1 MDVFSRFAFESLTGE
16 VADALRPVD
25 LEAALCAV
33 TEPASAKQ
41 TLHWGRNY
49 LYVVD
54 WPAPSGVREV
64 VVKQFRH
71 DSWRARLR
79 RWQRGSKAKRSFEAA
94 RALAAAG
101 LVTAEPVALIES
113 RAPQAP
119 AWYVSA
125 VQPHDFELRYF
136 LRARNAGSERES
148 FPRVDGERLLDS
160 LGRLARR
167 LHDARI
173 WHRDLTSGNV
183 LVTWRGEAEPELAL
197 LDLNRARLDHRLT
210 LGQRMR
216 ELGRMPIHRRADQ
229 ERYLAAY
236 WGRPARPLE
245 RALYR
250 LGYEGF
256 HAKQRWKPR
265 LRAVPRKLSGLLFTR
280 SSHAHIPPPPDGA
293 AVRDRIVWD
302 ALSDQPHHHA
312 SKWSRLGVRL
322 ADTPAHLVEAAAV
335 AAALPRIARR
345 YRQLARELYRNPTEF
360 SGLGVALRPWPRD
373 PDGLLTE
380 LDALGVRRALLR
392 LHPWADK
399 HQDEETLAREL
410 QSRGYEVSFALPQV
424 RELVKDPARWRAA
437 VALLGE
443 RFSPNGA
450 RFQIGQA
457 INRSKWGVWN
467 LAEYRRLAEIAAEEL
482 RHHPGVELLGPA
494 VIDFEYYQT
503 AAALNL
509 PRSRFH
515 LDAVSALLYVDR
527 RGAPENRQAGFDTV
541 GKVVL
546 LKAIAETAR
555 HASGRVW
562 ITETNWPLR
571 EGPHSPAGR
580 AVSVDEETQAD
591 YLARYMI
598 LVLST
603 GLVERVFWWQP
614 IAKGY
619 GLVDVDAATG
629 ALRRRPAFWALA
641 HLARRFEGMTALG
654 PLAVSPSHRQYR
666 FRDDL
671 GREWRAAWALGERAT
686 MALESPVAEAFSRDG
701 EPVTLPRP
709 GAIELSPS
717 PLYLRLA

>member
-1 MDVFSRFAFESLTGE
+1 MDHLIPFTSGSYRGFVVEPF
-16 VADALRPVD
+16 RPLD
-25 LEAALCAV
+25 LEAAIRVATDAV
-33 TEPASAKQ
+33 GAKQ

-79 RWQRGSKAKRSFEAA
+79 RWQRGSKAQRSFEAA
-94 RALAAAG
+94 RALLGAG
-101 LVTAEPVALIES
+101 LATPAPVALIES
-113 RAPQAP
+113 AERRAPS
-119 AWYVSA
+119 YFVSLA
-125 VQPHDFELRYF
+125 QPHDFELRYF
-136 LRARNAGSERES
+136 LRARNAGSEREA
-148 FPRVDGERLLDS
+148 FPRVDGERLLDA

-167 LHDARI
+167 LHQARI

-183 LVTWRGEAEPELAL
+183 LVTWRGNEEPRLDL
-197 LDLNRARLDHRLT
+197 LDLNRARLGREPSLNE
-210 LGQRMR
+210 RMR
-216 ELGRMPIHRRADQ
+216 ELGRMPIHRAADQ
-229 ERYLAAY
+229 ERYLTAY
-236 WGRPARPLE
+236 WGRPPRPLE

-250 LGYEGF
+250 FAYQGF

-265 LRAVPRKLSGLLFTR
+265 LRAVLRKLGGFVFTR
-280 SSHAHIPPPPDGA
+280 STHAHIPPPPDGA

-312 SKWSRLGVRL
+312 GKWSRLGVRL

-335 AAALPRIARR
+335 AAALPRIASR
-345 YRQLARELYRNPTEF
+345 YRALRRQLYRNPSEF

-373 PDGLLTE
+373 PGGLLAE

-392 LHPWADK
+392 LHPWEEG
-399 HQDEETLAREL
+399 HQDEEALAKEL
-410 QSRGYEVSFALPQV
+410 HARGYELSFALPQV

-437 VALLGE
+437 VGELGE
-443 RFSPNGA
+443 RFSPYGA

-482 RHHPGVELLGPA
+482 RRHPGVELFGPA

-509 PRSRFH
+509 PNSRFH

-527 RGAPENRQAGFDTV
+527 RGAPENAQAGFDTV

-555 HASGRVW
+555 HAAGRVW

-619 GLVDVDAATG
+619 GLVDVDTATG

-641 HLARRFEGMTALG
+641 HLARRFEGMASLG
-654 PLAVSPSHRQYR
+654 PVPGDRELRRYR
-666 FRDDL
+666 FRDRQGHDWL
-671 GREWRAAWALGERAT
+671 AAWSLGGRAT
-686 MALESPVAEAFSRDG
+686 LALARPVAEAYGRDG
-701 EPVTLPRP
+701 ETIALDRP
-709 GAIELSPS
+709 EIELSPS
-717 PLYLRLA
+717 PRYLRLR